1 MLLVYLS
8 LTQFHMSDEIK
19 TGEEEV
25 VATEQEVEVAADDTA
40 EDKEE
45 VATQEE
51 AAE

>member
-1 MLLVYLS
+1 MIVYLS

-25 VATEQEVEVAADDTA
+25 VATEVEVAADDTA